1 MKLKSTFA
9 AIAATTVLMGAVL
22 PNAAQAKPCI
32 FSQQG
37 GITDS
42 APADPALNSP
52 TEAGVDGLS
61 RLGIVGAGFALL
73 GSLLAGGMVLK
84 RRFDRQP
91 EPLVEQE
98 IPTEAQSNEE
108 LNEQSIASA
117 EPLFVPSSFGIEVP
131 PEALRSIQESA
142 ASESVSESALT
153 SVR

>member
-1 MKLKSTFA
+1 MKLKSTLA

-42 APADPALNSP
+42 APSDSSLDP
-52 TEAGVDGLS
+52 TTQAGMDGWS
-61 RLGIVGAGFALL
+61 RLGMVGSGFALL
-73 GSLLAGGMVLK
+73 GGLLAGGVVLK

-98 IPTEAQSNEE
+98 IPTEAQSS
-108 LNEQSIASA
+108 EQFSESA
-117 EPLFVPSSFGIEVP
+117 EPLFAPSRFGIEVP
-131 PEALRSIQESA
+131 PEALRSIQKSEESD
-142 ASESVSESALT
+142 LT